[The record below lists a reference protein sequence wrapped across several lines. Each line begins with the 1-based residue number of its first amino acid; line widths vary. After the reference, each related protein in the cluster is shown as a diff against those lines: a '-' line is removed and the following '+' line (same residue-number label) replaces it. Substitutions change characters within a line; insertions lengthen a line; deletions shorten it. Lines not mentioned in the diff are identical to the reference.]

1 MQIQDYHYHQ
11 EDQGK
16 VKGHAQEQE
25 GLFQEIK
32 GIHSPIKMQMDLELV
47 LHLDLDVDL
56 HLAFPQIRIHTLH
69 YFMPPIP
76 NQHPKPHPW

>member
-32 GIHSPIKMQMDLELV
+32 GIHLPIKMQMDLELV
-47 LHLDLDVDL
+47 PHLDLDVDL
-56 HLAFPQIRIHTLH
+56 HLAFLQIRIHRLH
-69 YFMPPIP
+69 YFTPPIP